1 VIEAILAGRRPVL
14 EVALPEHPSTP
25 GLRELEALVRARGIP
40 RRVAR
45 GPERVVATADH
56 YPEEPAEALLQDDR
70 PRFLVALD
78 GVTDVGNLGSIA
90 RSAEASGATGIVME
104 HRHSAPV
111 DAGALRASAGALEHL
126 RVGRTPNLAR
136 MLGLCADDGLTVLVA
151 DPEADPVSQVAVE
164 VLRGEL
170 VWVFGSEERGV
181 RPGVRSRATLRVG
194 IPQVGR
200 VRSLGVA
207 AAAAY
212 LLLRTLEARGPAGAS
227 GSAAR

>member
-1 VIEAILAGRRPVL
+1 
-14 EVALPEHPSTP
+14 
-25 GLRELEALVRARGIP
+25 
-40 RRVAR
+40 
-45 GPERVVATADH
+45 
-56 YPEEPAEALLQDDR
+56 
-70 PRFLVALD
+70 
-78 GVTDVGNLGSIA
+78 
-90 RSAEASGATGIVME
+90 
-104 HRHSAPV
+104 
-111 DAGALRASAGALEHL
+111 
-126 RVGRTPNLAR
+126 